1 MTSSNI
7 PTLRLI
13 DQPDG
18 IDSTIT
24 AIPAPPEGL
33 GEAGTDLWI
42 DVNTT
47 FNFHDEPGKLAI
59 LEQACRTVD
68 TIAQLEEAQRG
79 ASLTTKGSM
88 GQSVI
93 SPFIQEARQQ
103 RNALNSLMK
112 SLGLPDSDEE
122 AVAKA
127 QRRTTQ
133 ARNAANARHNPGG
146 VK

>member
-1 MTSSNI
+1 MTSNSNL
-7 PTLRLI
+7 PTLRVV
-13 DQPDG
+13 DQPEG
-18 IDSTIT
+18 TATIA
-24 AIPAPPEGL
+24 AIPAPPEDLAGA
-33 GEAGTDLWI
+33 GEALWI

-79 ASLTTKGSM
+79 APLTTKGSM

-112 SLGLPDSDEE
+112 SLGLPESDEE
-122 AVAKA
+122 AVSKA
-127 QRRTTQ
+127 ERRTKQ
-133 ARNAANARHNPGG
+133 ARKAANARHNPGG
-146 VK
+146 TK

>member
-1 MTSSNI
+1 MTSNSNL
-7 PTLRLI
+7 PTLRVV
-13 DQPDG
+13 DQPEG
-18 IDSTIT
+18 TATIA
-24 AIPAPPEGL
+24 AIPAPPEDL
-33 GEAGTDLWI
+33 REAGEALWI

-79 ASLTTKGSM
+79 APLTTKGSM

-112 SLGLPDSDEE
+112 SLGLPESDEE
-122 AVAKA
+122 AVSKA
-127 QRRTTQ
+127 ERRSKQ
-133 ARNAANARHNPGG
+133 ARKAANARHNPGG
-146 VK
+146 AK